1 LASLPPEWA
10 YRVRMAAF
18 LLLCY
23 VLYLLIAR
31 HFDIQKL
38 QQEIAQGQEVEQDLA
53 KLAKPG

>member
-1 LASLPPEWA
+1 
-10 YRVRMAAF
+10 
-18 LLLCY
+18 

-38 QQEIAQGQEVEQDLA
+38 RQEIAQGQEVEQELA